1 MKNMNS
7 NLLFVQTENKLK
19 FFPYMLQK
27 QNNDVL
33 CIPILKQ
40 LIIIIIKAIF
50 FHKAFKQT
58 ENKHYV

>member
-1 MKNMNS
+1 MHQQISAIPRYQEMKNMNS

-33 CIPILKQ
+33 CIPILK
-40 LIIIIIKAIF
+40 
-50 FHKAFKQT
+50 
-58 ENKHYV
+58 

>member
-1 MKNMNS
+1 MKNTNS

-33 CIPILKQ
+33 CIPILK
-40 LIIIIIKAIF
+40 
-50 FHKAFKQT
+50 
-58 ENKHYV
+58 